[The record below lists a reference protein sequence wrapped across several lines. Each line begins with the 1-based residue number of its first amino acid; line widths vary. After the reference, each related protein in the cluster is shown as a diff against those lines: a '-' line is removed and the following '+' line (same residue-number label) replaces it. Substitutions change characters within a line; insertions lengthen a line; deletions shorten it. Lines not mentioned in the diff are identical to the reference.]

1 MYFRRIFQKP
11 LQYSVKCSCKAFT
24 QVNRSGVLRAGFPST
39 HTKLGRR
46 TNITWF
52 WQGRVCQFAACVGA
66 AHPLDTRH
74 ILSLCSIETVLTAK
88 SGSGG
93 EVWAQK
99 TNREMVKSHRCRCV
113 VCLPGELQR
122 KIQVPGIS
130 TTLAICC
137 TNQPQE
143 CLHIIKPSLPDSKC

>member
-99 TNREMVKSHRCRCV
+99 TKTAKWSRAIDAGVWCV
-113 VCLPGELQR
+113 YRGNYRGKYRSQGLAQHWLFVVQTSR
-122 KIQVPGIS
+122 KN
-130 TTLAICC
+130 AC
-137 TNQPQE
+137 T
-143 CLHIIKPSLPDSKC
+143 